1 MSIAEARPTVMVP
14 LDEIAIIE
22 QGFNSRREQIT
33 PGSIRQLQE
42 DIGENGLDQPV
53 HLIPVNNLPGKK
65 YRVMAGFRRTRAVEN
80 LGWKAI
86 PAFIRD
92 DIKNEDEARI
102 FNIRENIQRK
112 NLTIVDEAYSIKPFL
127 DNGAPIKWIAEKIGM
142 SPRWVEQR
150 VMVGKLPD
158 IIQTEISANPTWFK
172 QGHIE
177 RLIEMGTDFAKQQA
191 YVHDIKTHAARGEAL
206 PVRGPN
212 KSKLSDKRKRTVG
225 EIEELLNAIYDCIGP
240 GIETR
245 LLAWAAGNISNSD
258 IINDMNAVA
267 LDRSALFVP
276 PENLL
281 EM

>member
-22 QGFNSRREQIT
+22 QGFNSRRETIT

-53 HLIPVNNLPGKK
+53 HLIPVSNIPGKK

-150 VMVGKLPD
+150 VIVGKLPD

-177 RLIEMGTDFAKQQA
+177 RLIEMGTDFEKQQA
-191 YVHDIKTHAARGEAL
+191 YVHDIKTHAARGETL
-206 PVRGPN
+206 PPRGPN
-212 KSKLSDKRKRTVG
+212 KSKLSDKRKRTVS

-258 IINDMNAVA
+258 IINDMNTVA
-267 LDRSALFVP
+267 LDRSTLFVP